1 MVKESEVEALHN
13 EKGFAGCFLTSAKG
27 RASWRNSKI
36 WSLIKLHE
44 CGFKVQHFPRYHS
57 SNQRWAQLSRVP
69 LFEVLKFR
77 WGSTSST
84 QKASVWLLNQNSGRR
99 PFGLACP
106 GMFINTDQSLSIF
119 TGFQVEEVDP
129 QRNFR
134 TSKRGTLVNWA
145 PLCPTCH
152 RKLGWLVCQYVTCHS
167 HSFAIERTALVAEHE
182 RARRNRWIHFC
193 CVCVCTLAP
202 RGASVLVVRGRVI

>member
-1 MVKESEVEALHN
+1 MFVPPHN
-13 EKGFAGCFLTSAKG
+13 TDPKDITL
-27 RASWRNSKI
+27 
-36 WSLIKLHE
+36 
-44 CGFKVQHFPRYHS
+44 
-57 SNQRWAQLSRVP
+57 NQRWAQLPKVP
-69 LFEVLKFR
+69 HFEILKFR

-119 TGFQVEEVDP
+119 TGYQVEEVDP

-145 PLCPTCH
+145 PLWLYGSVRQNRQNDKGGWTVAWVL
-152 RKLGWLVCQYVTCHS
+152 LGNVWEGLLDLH
-167 HSFAIERTALVAEHE
+167 L
-182 RARRNRWIHFC
+182 
-193 CVCVCTLAP
+193 TL
-202 RGASVLVVRGRVI
+202 GGNFSSWTSVLYLTTTLNAKR